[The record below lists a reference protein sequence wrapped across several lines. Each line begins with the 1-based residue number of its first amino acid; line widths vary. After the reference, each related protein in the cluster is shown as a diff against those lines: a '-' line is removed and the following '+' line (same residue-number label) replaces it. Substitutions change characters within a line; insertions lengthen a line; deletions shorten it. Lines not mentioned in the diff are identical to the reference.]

1 MITLQLTLINKL
13 GLHARAANRLL
24 DVINQFA
31 SEVTITHADTKANG
45 KSIMSVMLL
54 AAPFGS
60 ELSFSIDGPDE
71 EAAAVAIEQVIAERF
86 GEDK

>member
-60 ELSFSIDGPDE
+60 ELSFSINGPDE

>member
-1 MITLQLTLINKL
+1 
-13 GLHARAANRLL
+13 
-24 DVINQFA
+24 
-31 SEVTITHADTKANG
+31 
-45 KSIMSVMLL
+45 MSVMLL

-71 EAAAVAIEQVIAERF
+71 EAAAAAIEQVIAERF

>member
-60 ELSFSIDGPDE
+60 ELSFSINGPDE
-71 EAAAVAIEQVIAERF
+71 EAAAAAIEQVIAERF